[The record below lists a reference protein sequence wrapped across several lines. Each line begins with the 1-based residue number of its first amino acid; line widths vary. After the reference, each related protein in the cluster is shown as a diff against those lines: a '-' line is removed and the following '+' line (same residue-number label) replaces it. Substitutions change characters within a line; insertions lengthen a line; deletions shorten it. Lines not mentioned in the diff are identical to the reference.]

1 MDYKL
6 NFVSE
11 MEHKYFIFNKP
22 FGTLCQFSG
31 EESDSLLGDFYNYP
45 KDVYSVGRLD
55 KDSEGLLL
63 LTNDNRLKDKV
74 LNPSKKKA
82 KKYLVQVDGAITPEA
97 VNQLQNG
104 SLQIKHKGK
113 THQVAPA
120 KCKIVPQPNIEERD
134 PPIRVRQNIPTSW
147 IELELTEGKNRQVR
161 KMTAAVGYP
170 TLRLLR
176 ISLGEILLEGLK
188 IGEVKELSREVAYKA
203 LR

>member
-1 MDYKL
+1 
-6 NFVSE
+6 

-31 EESDSLLGDFYNYP
+31 EETDSLLGDFYTYP

-82 KKYLVQVDGAITPEA
+82 KKYWVQVDGAITTEA
-97 VNQLQNG
+97 VATLQNG
-104 SLQIKHKGK
+104 TIKIKHKGK
-113 THQVAPA
+113 SHQVAPA
-120 KCKIVPQPNIEERD
+120 KCKVLDNPKIEDRD
-134 PPIRVRQNIPTSW
+134 PPIRVRKNIPTSW
-147 IELELTEGKNRQVR
+147 IELEITEGKNRQVR
-161 KMTAAVGYP
+161 KMTAAVGFP

-176 ISLGEILLEGLK
+176 VAIGAIPLEDLK
-188 IGEVKELSREVAYKA
+188 IGEVKEISREEAYKA
-203 LR
+203 LK